1 MTFLNKDRWSYKT
14 GVLRQTYA
22 KRILHLRNVY
32 ININVDIK
40 FSAHQRFW
48 NNLHQVR
55 TKSKDWKVKD
65 FFKYHFLSQIPMFV
79 VTVVLLLLCL

>member
-1 MTFLNKDRWSYKT
+1 MRFLNKDRWSYKT

-40 FSAHQRFW
+40 FSAHQRS
-48 NNLHQVR
+48 
-55 TKSKDWKVKD
+55 KSKDWKA
-65 FFKYHFLSQIPMFV
+65 KYVFLISLSESNSNVCSDSSTIVALSLNTTCGYQ
-79 VTVVLLLLCL
+79 